1 MLFVVRHGQTA
12 ANAAGQLLGRAD
24 VPLTETGRQQA
35 KELAAAV
42 GPVDRVISSPLQRA
56 RDTATAFGLPI
67 EIDERW
73 TELDYGEY
81 DDRPPGDVPPEL
93 WQRWRAD
100 PGHRPPGG
108 ESLVELGLRVRAACA
123 DVASRAAE
131 ADVVVVS
138 HVSPIK
144 AAVAW
149 ALGVGPEIS
158 WRMHL
163 DVAAITRIHV
173 GTSGTLEEILY
184 GPACTDDG
192 TQNLVGALRTCM
204 GTVGASRAGLLRSII
219 VHSPPA
225 MRMHQGPSAPG
236 ARRCAAQK

>member
-24 VPLTETGRQQA
+24 VPLTDTGRRQA
-35 KELAAAV
+35 QALAAAV

-56 RDTATAFGLPI
+56 RDTAAAFGRPV

-81 DDRPPGDVPPEL
+81 DELPLGDVPSEM
-93 WQRWRAD
+93 WQKWRGDAEFA
-100 PGHRPPGG
+100 PPGG
-108 ESLVELGLRVRAACA
+108 ESLASVGRRVRAACA
-123 DVASRAAE
+123 DLAAAAAE

-149 ALGVGPEIS
+149 TLDVGDDVT
-158 WRMHL
+158 WRMF
-163 DVAAITRIHV
+163 VGIASITRIAV
-173 GTSGTLEEILY
+173 TDR
-184 GPACTDDG
+184 GPI
-192 TQNLVGALRTCM
+192 
-204 GTVGASRAGLLRSII
+204 LRSFNE
-219 VHSPPA
+219 VAHLGQAS
-225 MRMHQGPSAPG
+225 
-236 ARRCAAQK
+236 